1 MPRTT
6 SRGPKERTLYYGDCL
21 EVMQAWGDACVDLV
35 YLDPPFNSN
44 ADYSVL
50 FGRKNGTPA
59 QVAAFTDTWKW
70 DAVASER
77 VARIVGAAAR
87 PEHRVVSALE
97 SLLGPSGML
106 AYLSYMAE
114 RLAEVRRVLKPT
126 GSVLLHCDPTASH
139 YLKLIMDALFGA
151 KQFRNEIVWKRTH
164 SKKGSRK
171 LGAVHDIVLFYG
183 AGEMTK
189 FNHVYSEHDENYI
202 RKYYRLEDEHGRYQ
216 PVALTGPG
224 IRHGISGKAWRGIN
238 PTKQRRNWGVP
249 DAFPAHSP
257 KPEGWDGWNS
267 HQKLDHLDAVG
278 LIHWPDKTG
287 GMPRFKRYLSTSKG
301 AVLTDVITD
310 VPPLSAQA
318 KERLG
323 YPTQKPVALLE
334 RLVAMASNPGDLV
347 LDPFCGC
354 GTTVMAAQKLGRRWA
369 GIDISSFACHLVR
382 DERLK
387 PLGVDAHIEGVPA
400 DVESAQTLCDAS
412 PRAFETWALQGIPGI
427 APNQRAGGDRGIDGR
442 GLTHDRKLVLAQV
455 AGGRSFSMSKLRD
468 FIHVV
473 EREKAAIGVYV
484 TLRRNVSAGGR
495 AEAARLGRTKVGGE
509 TYPRIMFWSVEERFE
524 RGGREGP
531 KLPPMRDPYT
541 GETKRQRELAL

>member
-1 MPRTT
+1 MPRTAN
-6 SRGPKERTLYYGDCL
+6 REPKERTLYYGDCL

-106 AYLSYMAE
+106 AYLSYMGE

-151 KQFRNEIVWKRTH
+151 KQFRNEIVWKRTS
-164 SKKGSRK
+164 SKKAGRK
-171 LGAVHDIVLFYG
+171 LGAVHDVVLFY
-183 AGEMTK
+183 AGSETAT
-189 FNHVYSEHDENYI
+189 FNHVYGQHDDEYV
-202 RKYYRLEDEHGRYQ
+202 RKFYRFEDRHGRYR
-216 PVALTGPG
+216 VDNLTAAGERRGASGGP
-224 IRHGISGKAWRGIN
+224 WRGVD
-238 PTKQRRNWGVP
+238 PREKGRHWASP
-249 DAFPAHSP
+249 AAFPAHAA
-257 KPEGWDGWNS
+257 KPSEWDEWDA
-267 HQKLDHLDAVG
+267 HEKLDHLDAVG
-278 LIHWPDKTG
+278 LIHWPKKTG
-287 GMPRFKRYLSTSKG
+287 GVPGFKRYLTTTKG

-323 YPTQKPVALLE
+323 YPTQKPVALLK

-354 GTTVMAAQKLGRRWA
+354 GTTVLAAQRLGRRWA

-400 DVESAQTLCDAS
+400 DVESAQNSGPTRS
-412 PRAFETWALQGIPGI
+412 PNP
-427 APNQRAGGDRGIDGR
+427 
-442 GLTHDRKLVLAQV
+442 AQ
-455 AGGRSFSMSKLRD
+455 AD
-468 FIHVV
+468 H
-473 EREKAAIGVYV
+473 
-484 TLRRNVSAGGR
+484 
-495 AEAARLGRTKVGGE
+495 
-509 TYPRIMFWSVEERFE
+509 
-524 RGGREGP
+524 
-531 KLPPMRDPYT
+531 
-541 GETKRQRELAL
+541 